1 MTENSYKN
9 WHSMT
14 DIALAQHLGA
24 FLKYH
29 RLQQNK
35 TQEQVALEA
44 NISRSTLS
52 LLEKG
57 ESVTISTFLAVLRV
71 LNLLYV
77 LDTFKV
83 ENQISPL
90 ELAKL
95 DQKKKKRAGK
105 KARIDTNIS
114 NW

>member
-1 MTENSYKN
+1 MIDKSYIN
-9 WHSMT
+9 WLSMS
-14 DIALAQHLGA
+14 DFALAQNLGA
-24 FLKYH
+24 FVKHH

-35 TQEQVALEA
+35 TQEAVAQEA

-52 LLEKG
+52 LMEKG
-57 ESVTISTFLAVLRV
+57 ETVTMASFLAVLRV

-77 LDTFKV
+77 MDAFKV

-95 DQKKKKRAGK
+95 EQKKKKRASK
-105 KARIDTNIS
+105 QVIDTTKKPT
-114 NW
+114 W